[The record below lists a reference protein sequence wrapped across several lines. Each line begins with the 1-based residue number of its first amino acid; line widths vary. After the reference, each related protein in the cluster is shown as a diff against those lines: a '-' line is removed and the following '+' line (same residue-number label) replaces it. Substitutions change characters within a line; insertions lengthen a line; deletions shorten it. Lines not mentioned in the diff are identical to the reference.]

1 MVMLCM
7 IARLHLKGNKYSRCS
22 NYDLL
27 RQCKGIVNCICVL
40 KRGNMLLDEH
50 GNGNILDFGL
60 YKIVYALEFVV

>member
-1 MVMLCM
+1 MKYKLFG
-7 IARLHLKGNKYSRCS
+7 LKSILPRPLFKDKECE
-22 NYDLL
+22 
-27 RQCKGIVNCICVL
+27 GIVNCICVL